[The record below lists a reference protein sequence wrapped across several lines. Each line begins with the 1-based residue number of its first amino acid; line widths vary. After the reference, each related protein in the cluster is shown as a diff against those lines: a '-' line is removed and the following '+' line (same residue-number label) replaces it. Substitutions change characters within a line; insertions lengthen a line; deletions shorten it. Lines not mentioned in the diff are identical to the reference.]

1 MGSMIF
7 IGGGEF
13 RPDCVPMDRAMLG
26 RLANQPPR
34 VVIVPTA
41 AANQAPVATAQAGV
55 RHFDL
60 LGAQATIAL
69 IVARADAANPA
80 MAAALEAADLVYLTG
95 GDPWYLLQTLRD
107 TRCWQALF
115 GVWKRGGVVAAAGG
129 AAMALGDRMW
139 WNNQWVPGLGLA
151 PRVAILPGHHPAAEM
166 EPGAGLGRLGMLV
179 VIGIPV
185 STACASE
192 YGNVWYVSGMGK
204 AAVYT
209 DQSAKLY
216 APGESFTLP
225 EIVG

>member
-1 MGSMIF
+1 MGTMIF
-7 IGGGEF
+7 MGGGEF
-13 RPDCVPMDRAMLG
+13 RPDCVPMDRAILA
-26 RLANQPPR
+26 RLPNQPPR

-41 AANQAPVATAQAGV
+41 AANQGPIATAQAGV

-60 LGAQATIAL
+60 LGAQAQVAL
-69 IVARADAANPA
+69 IITRADAQDPVHV
-80 MAAALEAADLVYLTG
+80 AAIEGADLVYLTG
-95 GDPWYLLQTLRD
+95 GDPWVLLQTLRD
-107 TRCWQALF
+107 SRTWHALF

-129 AAMALGDRMW
+129 SAMVLGDRMW

-151 PRVAILPGHHPAAEM
+151 PRVAILPGHHPPADM
-166 EPGAGLGRLGMLV
+166 QPGGGFGRLGVLV

-209 DQSAKLY
+209 DQSARLY